1 MILLLKLSYEGGYVV
16 FHINQLNDFDIYL
29 VAYIWWV
36 TFFRFVSYIREHT
49 LYVCGTENHADW
61 DS

>member
-29 VAYIWWV
+29 VAYI
-36 TFFRFVSYIREHT
+36 
-49 LYVCGTENHADW
+49 
-61 DS
+61 